1 MYRMSSSPRS
11 SVNGTP
17 SSSPVFG
24 PVDSSPPSSPG
35 LVPYSLDSPPRP
47 TSTPFSHPFAA
58 STKAIKRPPNYEK
71 KTDTSPCTPPGTFTR
86 SVGLDR
92 AAAFSRSL
100 QEDDYLCNGSPS
112 ANPPFHRTSRYID
125 REERIWDDA
134 LRKPFDTGIG
144 QIDLRY
150 RRFPLASRSFII
162 SEQQST
168 TQVYTSFHR

>member
-17 SSSPVFG
+17 SSSPIFG

-71 KTDTSPCTPPGTFTR
+71 KTDTSPCTPPGSFTR
-86 SVGLDR
+86 LDR

-100 QEDDYLCNGSPS
+100 QEDDCLCNGSPS
-112 ANPPFHRTSRYID
+112 ANPPLYRTSRYID